1 MSNTAVLRQN
11 WRKVSSTDNLQ
22 AYADDHPS
30 SNHSS
35 PTAARRTKLLGCS
48 MLALGMT
55 LMGAA
60 LLVLVSK
67 MLPPAACEPMHA
79 IQQDQY
85 YIYVGPLML
94 PMLLIAVTVN
104 WFSLKLFKHNS

>member
-1 MSNTAVLRQN
+1 
-11 WRKVSSTDNLQ
+11 
-22 AYADDHPS
+22 AYADDLSAGSQTVDHK
-30 SNHSS
+30 
-35 PTAARRTKLLGCS
+35 AVLKAKLLGYS
-48 MLALGMT
+48 MLA
-55 LMGAA
+55 MGATLVGTT

-67 MLPPAACEPMHA
+67 VLPSASYKPLLA

-85 YIYVGPLML
+85 YVFLAPLMI